1 MDAVCDIFKDTL
13 LVNVLVKDT
22 VKNEDFLASSRVYS
36 QARGRSDVTQGIA
49 KSLRNEFVARISML
63 ECRTHTDG
71 CIRGWLVR
79 SMHIGPWGGGGHLPT
94 LTAVLLSSS
103 DALLSPGLLLILI
116 RLELRLER
124 NMALMGRV
132 TPLAGEPGG
141 EVAI

>member
-1 MDAVCDIFKDTL
+1 MVSGQYAYR
-13 LVNVLVKDT
+13 T
-22 VKNEDFLASSRVYS
+22 V
-36 QARGRSDVTQGIA
+36 
-49 KSLRNEFVARISML
+49 
-63 ECRTHTDG
+63 
-71 CIRGWLVR
+71 
-79 SMHIGPWGGGGHLPT
+79 GGHLPT